1 MSIVSGD
8 DVKGNVT
15 LTMKNVPWE
24 QALDTILEINGLAK
38 KKNGNII
45 SVMTLEKKK
54 RDESDKV
61 KAEEDQQKFDDQRK
75 AREQKAFG
83 RKRLVEADFN

>member
-1 MSIVSGD
+1 MRNMSIVSGD

-38 KKNGNII
+38 KKIGNII
-45 SVMTLEKKK
+45 SVMTLDKKK
-54 RDESDKV
+54 KMKV
-61 KAEEDQQKFDDQRK
+61 TK
-75 AREQKAFG
+75 
-83 RKRLVEADFN
+83 